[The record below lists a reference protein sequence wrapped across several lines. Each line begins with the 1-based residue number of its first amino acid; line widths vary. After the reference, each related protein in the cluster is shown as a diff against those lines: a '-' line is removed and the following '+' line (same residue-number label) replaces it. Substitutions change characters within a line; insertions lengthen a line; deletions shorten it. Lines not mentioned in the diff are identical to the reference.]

1 MSAPNPFIANG
12 TCFHGPGQVVDEWF
26 PCGNAVLGD
35 KSCCQG
41 GDMCLSSRAC
51 YNGRF
56 GITYLAGCSDPE
68 YRHPSCPDKGAFSD
82 QPWAGLVYCNG
93 TSEEWVACEQSAR
106 PTTLTS
112 ADACWCPQTSRTVAF
127 TDAATLRNVVQL
139 PTVLGGSV
147 IWQPGFVPMP
157 TQPSDEAPPTATPTT
172 MTTMTTTMMTTATTT
187 TMTTMT
193 PESSLRPQATD
204 TGTIPGGA
212 NAGPT
217 TGGWVGIG
225 IGAACGCIF
234 LFSVIIYLYL
244 AQKRWKK
251 QGRVQADREHAEMKG
266 TGGPGLL
273 GWKTG
278 SRRSSARTEQTAEL
292 DSTAARPRSELDNTQ
307 VVRYGFGHPQF
318 QATVTSPMGRIAEL
332 PG

>member
-12 TCFHGPGQVVDEWF
+12 TCFHGPGEAVDEWL
-26 PCGNAVLGD
+26 PCGNVVFGD
-35 KSCCQG
+35 KSCCQA

-68 YRHPSCPDKGAFSD
+68 YRHPSCPDKGALSD

-127 TDAATLRNVVQL
+127 ADAATLRNVVQL
-139 PTVLGGSV
+139 PTALGGSV

-157 TQPSDEAPPTATPTT
+157 TQPREEATPAATPTSGP
-172 MTTMTTTMMTTATTT
+172 TTTTTTTTFATIATIATTT
-187 TMTTMT
+187 AAG
-193 PESSLRPQATD
+193 SSLLPQATG
-204 TGTIPGGA
+204 TGTSPDGA
-212 NAGPT
+212 NTGLT
-217 TGGWVGIG
+217 TGGTVGVAVGAVCGSLFLIG
-225 IGAACGCIF
+225 
-234 LFSVIIYLYL
+234 VIIYLCHEWRRSRNGPP
-244 AQKRWKK
+244 AER
-251 QGRVQADREHAEMKG
+251 DHAEING
-266 TGGPGLL
+266 AGPGLV
-273 GWKTG
+273 GWKPG
-278 SRRSSARTEQTAEL
+278 LRKSSARTEQTAEL
-292 DSTAARPRSELDNTQ
+292 ESPGAARPMSELDNTQ
-307 VVRYGFGHPQF
+307 VVRHGFHHDGF
-318 QATVTSPMGRIAEL
+318 QATGTRPMGPIAEL

>member
-12 TCFHGPGQVVDEWF
+12 TCFHGPGEAVDEWF

-41 GDMCLSSRAC
+41 GDMCLSSSAC

-68 YRHPSCPDKGAFSD
+68 YRHPSCPDKGAFRD

-127 TDAATLRNVVQL
+127 ADSATLRNVVQL
-139 PTVLGGSV
+139 PTALGGSV

-157 TQPSDEAPPTATPTT
+157 TQPSEEAAPTAIPTSAPTT
-172 MTTMTTTMMTTATTT
+172 TTTATATAT
-187 TMTTMT
+187 ATAG
-193 PESSLRPQATD
+193 SSLLPQATD
-204 TGTIPGGA
+204 TGTRPSGA
-212 NAGPT
+212 NAGLT
-217 TGGWVGIG
+217 TGGKVGIG
-225 IGAACGCIF
+225 VGAFCGSMF
-234 LFSVIIYLYL
+234 LIAVVVYLYFARRRWRERAL
-244 AQKRWKK
+244 AE
-251 QGRVQADREHAEMKG
+251 REHAEMMSG
-266 TGGPGLL
+266 TGPGLA

-278 SRRSSARTEQTAEL
+278 SRKSSARTEQTAEL
-292 DSTAARPRSELDNTQ
+292 ESTAARPRSELDDTQ
-307 VVRYGFGHPQF
+307 VARYGFARGEFRAAGTGPI
-318 QATVTSPMGRIAEL
+318 GRIAEL

>member
-1 MSAPNPFIANG
+1 MSALNPFIANG
-12 TCFHGPGQVVDEWF
+12 TCFHGPDEAVEEWL
-26 PCGNAVLGD
+26 PCGNVVFGD
-35 KSCCQG
+35 KSCCQA

-127 TDAATLRNVVQL
+127 ADAATLRNVVQL
-139 PTVLGGSV
+139 PTALGGSV

-157 TQPSDEAPPTATPTT
+157 TQPSGAAPPAATPTSDP
-172 MTTMTTTMMTTATTT
+172 MTTFAKITTTRAAGS
-187 TMTTMT
+187 
-193 PESSLRPQATD
+193 SSLPQATD
-204 TGTIPGGA
+204 TGTSPDGADAGLSTGATVGAAVGG
-212 NAGPT
+212 
-217 TGGWVGIG
+217 TGGGVLLL
-225 IGAACGCIF
+225 A
-234 LFSVIIYLYL
+234 VIVYLCRKWRESRTRTP
-244 AQKRWKK
+244 AE
-251 QGRVQADREHAEMKG
+251 REHAEMDG
-266 TGGPGLL
+266 TGPGLL
-273 GWKTG
+273 EWKPG
-278 SRRSSARTEQTAEL
+278 SRKSSARTGQTAEL
-292 DSTAARPRSELDNTQ
+292 ESPAAARPMSELDNTQ
-307 VVRYGFGHPQF
+307 IVRYGFRHDNF
-318 QATVTSPMGRIAEL
+318 QATGTRPMGPIAEL

>member
-12 TCFHGPGQVVDEWF
+12 TCFHGPGEAVDEWF
-26 PCGNAVLGD
+26 PCGNAALGD

-56 GITYLAGCSDPE
+56 GITYLAGCSDSE

-112 ADACWCPQTSRTVAF
+112 ADACWCSQTSRTVAF

-139 PTVLGGSV
+139 PTALGDSV

-157 TQPSDEAPPTATPTT
+157 TQPSQEAATTSDPTSVPPPPPLTTTFAT
-172 MTTMTTTMMTTATTT
+172 MTVG
-187 TMTTMT
+187 
-193 PESSLRPQATD
+193 SSSQPQATE
-204 TGTIPGGA
+204 TGTRLPGGGGA
-212 NAGPT
+212 DAGLT
-217 TGGWVGIG
+217 TGGIIGVSVGSLVLI
-225 IGAACGCIF
+225 A
-234 LFSVIIYLYL
+234 VVVYLYFAL
-244 AQKRWKK
+244 R
-251 QGRVQADREHAEMKG
+251 RSRDRAITEQEREEMN
-266 TGGPGLL
+266 GPG
-273 GWKTG
+273 
-278 SRRSSARTEQTAEL
+278 SRKSSARTWQTAEL
-292 DSTAARPRSELDNTQ
+292 ESPAAAARPVSELDDTQ
-307 VVRYGFGHPQF
+307 VVRYGFHHGGHQG
-318 QATVTSPMGRIAEL
+318 TGSRPMGHIAEL